1 MRRWREVQDYR
12 VEERARQRA
21 CRERRRKGACHAPPS
36 APKSSEFKDKLLE
49 SWDKAAAMSRAT
61 FERRLPVILRR
72 LGYPDGTAG
81 PPSGAPSRATF
92 APEVSGNAG
101 S

>member
-12 VEERARQRA
+12 VDERARQRA
-21 CRERRRKGACHAPPS
+21 CRERRRKGACHAPAS
-36 APKSSEFKDKLLE
+36 APKSAEIKDKLLE
-49 SWDKAAAMSRAT
+49 YWDKTAAMSRAS

-81 PPSGAPSRATF
+81 APPAAPSRAGF
-92 APEVSGNAG
+92 APEVGGNAG